1 MASLHRIQMGRV
13 FIVCIS
19 ASNSFIHGADAG
31 AIAFNFPP
39 HINMTARGD
48 ASISHNEIRL
58 TKTQLNSSLT
68 SSLGWAIY
76 NDIIPAWDGFSAAV
90 ANFST
95 YFQFVISKGSDKRA
109 TGDVL
114 AFFLANSG
122 MNIKNPSPGEYLGL
136 FKNSTDGNTLNQ
148 IVAVEFVTS
157 KKSDIDSSYEID
169 VGIEVN
175 RIKSK
180 KNVSFY
186 GLSGNRVKW
195 DAWVD
200 YDGTASLLQVFLS
213 FNPNGTDA
221 SKPES
226 PISSND
232 IDLRQHLPQNVIVG
246 FSASTGNGHAVE
258 LHTVRVWNF
267 SCQYSWEIATAP
279 APETRSPGPANT
291 WYIRTREIGSKGEV
305 SDEEFNKSLRE
316 AAQSAL
322 EFSYTEL
329 CASTNNF
336 SDDRKIGVGGFGFV
350 YRGTL
355 VSTNEA
361 VAIKRVSPSSKQ
373 GKREY
378 LTEICINSKL
388 NHHNLVKFLGWSH
401 RKGDLLLV
409 YELLPNGSVDKHI
422 FENPETP
429 LDWDRR
435 YSIACVGSALVYLHE
450 DRHESVVHR
459 DIKASNVML
468 DSNFKAKLGDFG
480 LARMVEREKV
490 GHTTTPAA
498 TIGYIAPEFVTTGK
512 ATRQI
517 DVFSFGA
524 LTLEIACGKRP
535 ADWSLIEHNCRVVEW
550 VWHLHGQH
558 RILDAA
564 DEKLDGNFIPQELER
579 LLKVGLLCSHPDPN
593 ARPSMEKVV
602 GILKRGAELPHVP
615 LKFPV
620 AVYSDRISLDA
631 LPSSS
636 SSSTSTEVGGSMV
649 FPTYFVRSEPRS
661 DSD

>member
-1 MASLHRIQMGRV
+1 MTKQFPARRTEGSVSNSRAMGQFDQV
-13 FIVCIS
+13 GGGPFYDS
-19 ASNSFIHGADAG
+19 KLTLLAGKKKKTGASNSFIHGTDAG
-31 AIAFNFPP
+31 AIAFNFTPQ
-39 HINMTARGD
+39 INMTAIGD

-58 TKTQLNSSLT
+58 TKTQLNSSLN
-68 SSLGWAIY
+68 SSLGWA
-76 NDIIPAWDGFSAAV
+76 
-90 ANFST
+90 
-95 YFQFVISKGSDKRA
+95 SDKRA
-109 TGDVL
+109 NGDGL

-122 MNIKNPSPGEYLGL
+122 LNPSPGEYLGL
-136 FKNSTDGNTLNQ
+136 FTNTTNGNTSNQ
-148 IVAVEFVTS
+148 IVAVKFVTS
-157 KKSDIDSSYEID
+157 KKTDIDSSDEID
-169 VGIEVN
+169 LGIDVN

-186 GLSGNRVKW
+186 GLSGNRGKW

-200 YDGTASLLQVFLS
+200 YDGTVSLLQVFLS

-226 PISSND
+226 PISSNY
-232 IDLRQHLPQNVIVG
+232 INLRQHLPQNVIVG

-258 LHTVRVWNF
+258 LHTARVWNF
-267 SCQYSWEIATAP
+267 SCQYSWEIRARAP
-279 APETRSPGPANT
+279 VPETRSPGPANT
-291 WYIRTREIGSKGEV
+291 RKENSSAKIILISVFPCFIAICVFLFFGIRWYNRTREIGNKGEE
-305 SDEEFNKSLRE
+305 SDEEFNRSLRE

-329 CASTNNF
+329 CAATNNF
-336 SDDRKIGVGGFGFV
+336 SDDRRIGVGGFGFV

-355 VSTNEA
+355 LSTNEA

-378 LTEICINSKL
+378 LTEICINSKF

-401 RKGDLLLV
+401 RKDDLLLV
-409 YELLPNGSVDKHI
+409 YELLPNGSLDKHI
-422 FENPETP
+422 FENPETL

-435 YSIACVGSALVYLHE
+435 YRIACDVGSALVYLDE

-468 DSNFKAKLGDFG
+468 DSNLKAKLGDFG

-490 GHTTTPAA
+490 GHAPAG

-517 DVFSFGA
+517 DAFSFGA
-524 LTLEIACGKRP
+524 L
-535 ADWSLIEHNCRVVEW
+535 S
-550 VWHLHGQH
+550 
-558 RILDAA
+558 
-564 DEKLDGNFIPQELER
+564 LER
-579 LLKVGLLCSHPDPN
+579 
-593 ARPSMEKVV
+593 
-602 GILKRGAELPHVP
+602 GADLPHVP
-615 LKFPV
+615 LNFPV

-631 LPSSS
+631 LSSSSSS
-636 SSSTSTEVGGSMV
+636 SSSTEVGGRMEI
-649 FPTYFVRSEPRS
+649 PTYFSCSEPRS